1 MNGRASWTARPW
13 RAGGPDGDGGRRRG
27 GRAWNSKGANA
38 VSKPGVEG
46 CVGAVNRQKDGGKR
60 GSLVIWIVA
69 GIAVVLAAGLIGVNI
84 WSAKEGGPTA
94 PHGQVAGETQPGASD
109 EQAPGREES
118 AAPGEQAGQDG
129 EPGATDGRVLS
140 DAERGAVRNAMG
152 PADAPVTVIEYV
164 DFV

>member
-1 MNGRASWTARPW
+1 LGSTS
-13 RAGGPDGDGGRRRG
+13 GQRRR
-27 GRAWNSKGANA
+27 
-38 VSKPGVEG
+38 
-46 CVGAVNRQKDGGKR
+46 
-60 GSLVIWIVA
+60 
-69 GIAVVLAAGLIGVNI
+69 
-84 WSAKEGGPTA
+84 GGPTA